1 MLERAM
7 ILAALLLAGCHTGS
21 ANTMAGAGV
30 ITGLALGTSAV
41 SRASG
46 GCYAVCTNGTACNPK
61 TGWCEALPCLGRCSA
76 DEHCEQTFAE
86 SKCVP
91 GGTGVTSVAKGK
103 EIKTPIEPVIAPDSR
118 AGTGPPQVVP
128 AAEQNPPSGK

>member
-1 MLERAM
+1 MVRRA

-30 ITGLALGTSAV
+30 MTGLALGASAA

-46 GCYAVCTNGTACNPK
+46 GCYAVCTNGTTCNPR
-61 TGWCEALPCLGRCSA
+61 TGWCEALPCRGRCSP

-91 GGTGVTSVAKGK
+91 GGTTGVTSVAKGK
-103 EIKTPIEPVIAPDSR
+103 EIKMPIAPAIAPDQ
-118 AGTGPPQVVP
+118 TGPPQVVP
-128 AAEQNPPSGK
+128 AAEQKPPSGQ